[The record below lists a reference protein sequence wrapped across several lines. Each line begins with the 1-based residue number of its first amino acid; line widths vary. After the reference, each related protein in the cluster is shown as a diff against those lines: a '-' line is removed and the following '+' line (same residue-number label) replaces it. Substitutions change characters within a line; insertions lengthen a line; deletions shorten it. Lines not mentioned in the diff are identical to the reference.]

1 MNINLNKKN
10 NSMIIREKWFI
21 IFIAILTLSGGC
33 KKKEVEQLPTAKVVK
48 GTFLIDLFE
57 EGEIEAVNS
66 ISIATPSISYRF
78 GGNMKIT
85 KLVKDGQEVKAG
97 DTLVVFDPTEVNK
110 GITTAEETVEIGLAE
125 LEKMKAQHQSD
136 LEELNAS
143 YEVTKLSLEISKIQ
157 FEGAYYES
165 EMKKKEIQLNLEK
178 AEIALVKAKEQI
190 DNRIKIQ
197 KEEIKQKNLQ
207 IDQNRSML
215 NEGYESL
222 NKLNVES
229 PAPGI
234 VIIRTNMMTGNKW
247 QVGDQC
253 WSNYPFIDLPD
264 LSLLKATVK
273 INEVDIAKITK
284 GLEVQIRPDAF
295 SDSIFTGKVNSVA
308 NLAVNKD
315 YNSKIKIFPVEI
327 ILNETSKNML
337 PGMRVSCR
345 IIIDKIED
353 VLFVPKDAVKLE
365 GDKYFVYKK
374 KGKSYEKIEV
384 EVGVS
389 NSDYIII
396 TEGLKQNE
404 EIALGDPFI
413 KESTNNK
420 TGQ

>member
-1 MNINLNKKN
+1 MEINFKKN
-10 NSMIIREKWFI
+10 NNNMIIKEKWFI
-21 IFIAILTLSGGC
+21 IFIALLTLSGGC
-33 KKKEVEQLPTAKVVK
+33 NKKEVEQLPTAKVVK
-48 GTFLIDLFE
+48 GTFLIDLYE
-57 EGEIEAVNS
+57 EGQIEAVNS
-66 ISIATPSISYRF
+66 ISVATPSISYRF
-78 GGNMKIT
+78 GSNMKIT
-85 KLVKDGQEVKAG
+85 QLVKDGQEVKAG
-97 DTLVVFDPTEVNK
+97 DILVVFDPTEVNK
-110 GITTAEETVEIGLAE
+110 GITNAEETLEIGLAE

-143 YEVTKLSLEISKIQ
+143 YEITKLSLEISKIQ

-207 IDQNRSML
+207 LDQNRLML
-215 NEGYESL
+215 NEGHESL
-222 NKLNVES
+222 RKLNVEA

-234 VIIRTNMMTGNKW
+234 VIIKTNMMTGNKW

-253 WSNYPFIDLPD
+253 WSNYAFIDLPD

-284 GLEVQIRPDAF
+284 GLEVQIKPDAF
-295 SDSIFTGKVNSVA
+295 SDSLFTGKVNSVA

-315 YNSKIKIFPVEI
+315 YNSRIKIFPVEI
-327 ILNETSKNML
+327 LLNETSKSLL
-337 PGMRVSCR
+337 PGMSVSCR

-353 VLFVPKDAVKLE
+353 VLFVPKDAVHLE
-365 GDKYFVYKK
+365 GDKYFAYKK

-396 TEGLKQNE
+396 TEGLKQND

-413 KESTNNK
+413 KETTTKN